1 MYLRVIRAAATAAVI
16 MMMGLAG
23 ARSEEPAGG
32 GGGEGGVPTTIVVP
46 SPRPRPGGSEILKGT
61 VLGHDEEG
69 FTFLPAETDT
79 PVTIPWSGLHR
90 REAARIRKLLG
101 GRSAPGAPADDE
113 LVEVT
118 VITTKTDARFEGVE
132 VAGRSTP
139 EAVCLERR
147 GMVVSVPREI
157 VARTSKEKRPARLY
171 LSPEARYERRRAGFD
186 RNTAKGHFEAA
197 AYCGKIG
204 LAEKGI
210 EHLEKCRVLDDRY
223 VPRTEKLMAEL
234 KAQLLRAKAPRPAGP
249 AAARPTEAEL
259 RRLVVSRWYTA
270 IDEALHDF
278 VRKGIAEM
286 VVPMRLIRIKGS
298 NEVYRGVVKEETED
312 EILLWNAD
320 TMTEVRIAKNM
331 IHSNTARPTPKKV
344 RAATF
349 AEAKAYV
356 TDAQGGIGAE
366 VAGKVAAACGVG
378 ESQAREI
385 WEGRL
390 KKRIRHSEDGTKKI
404 LPRYYSL
411 REANYGPG
419 SWLRDAGTGAAPAA
433 GGGAGGA
440 AAPDP
445 EQWWKSCPAESRV
458 AVLRAICYEAL
469 LDVVSVK
476 TTKCSGCGGKG
487 RTIAIDP
494 VGAASWAICTVCRG
508 KGVEYKIV
516 CR

>member
-1 MYLRVIRAAATAAVI
+1 MYLRVIRAAATAAAVA
-16 MMMGLAG
+16 MMGLAG
-23 ARSEEPAGG
+23 GRAEEPS
-32 GGGEGGVPTTIVVP
+32 GGEGGGGVPTTIVL
-46 SPRPRPGGSEILKGT
+46 PRPGGSEILKGT

-69 FTFLPAETDT
+69 FTFLPADTDT

-101 GRSAPGAPADDE
+101 KRSAERAPRAPADDE

-118 VITTKTDARFEGVE
+118 VITTKTDARVEGVE

-186 RNTAKGHFEAA
+186 LNTAKGHFEAA
-197 AYCGKIG
+197 AYCAKTG
-204 LAEKGI
+204 LAGKGI
-210 EHLEKCRVLDDRY
+210 EHLEKCRVLDKRY
-223 VPRTEKLMAEL
+223 VPRTEKMMENL

-249 AAARPTEAEL
+249 RAAGPTEAEL

-366 VAGKVAAACGVG
+366 AAGKVAAACGIG

-390 KKRIRHSEDGTKKI
+390 KKRIRLSGDGTKKI

-419 SWLRDAGTGAAPAA
+419 SWLRDAGTGAAQA
-433 GGGAGGA
+433 GA

-445 EQWWKSCPAESRV
+445 EQWWKSCPTESRV

-476 TTKCSGCGGKG
+476 TAKCPGCGGKG

-494 VGAASWAICTVCRG
+494 VGAASWAICTICRG
-508 KGVEYKIV
+508 RGVEYKIV